1 MTLDQLKSTD
11 FAPYLHQVFAIHYGA
26 AEPLRAELTTVTEL
40 GPAPTREGAPQR
52 APFSIILRGPMRP
65 ILPQRIYHIEHERM
79 GALDIF
85 IVPIGPDQ
93 AGMRYEAIFG

>member
-1 MTLDQLKSTD
+1 MALDQLKSTN
-11 FAPYLHQVFAIHYGA
+11 FAPFLHQTFAIHYGA
-26 AEPLRAELTTVTEL
+26 AEPLRAELVEVALL
-40 GPAPTREGAPQR
+40 GEAPTRQGAPQR

-65 ILPQRIYHIEHERM
+65 ILPQRIYRIEHEQM

-93 AGMRYEAIFG
+93 AGMCYEAIFN